1 MFGSGKDYFQ
11 VHPHIYVSKK
21 LDDMMFCYIIICNM
35 ARLDNTRIVILGLLQ
50 FRDMHG
56 YEVKRTIEGEMG
68 NFRSINYGSIYSCLR
83 KLEEEGCAVGR
94 KEETSKNP
102 PRIVYAITDKGRG
115 EFQRLMKE
123 RIEGKV
129 VVKGDEFLLPA
140 FFDFVDE
147 KEAKEYLLKMKT
159 QYEKSLQELVARE
172 KEVGGNI
179 SKYLHELIWR
189 GIILCKGELE
199 WLRKLEEMKEE

>member
-1 MFGSGKDYFQ
+1 
-11 VHPHIYVSKK
+11 
-21 LDDMMFCYIIICNM
+21 M
-35 ARLDNTRIVILGLLQ
+35 ARIDNTRIVILGLLQ

-68 NFRSINYGSIYSCLR
+68 NFRSISYGSIYSCLR
-83 KLEEEGCAVGR
+83 ELEKEGCVAGH
-94 KEETSKNP
+94 KEEVSKNP
-102 PRIVYAITDKGRG
+102 PRTVYAITDKGRE

-123 RIEGKV
+123 RLEGKV
-129 VVKGDEFLLPA
+129 AAKGDEFLLPA

-159 QYEKSLQELVARE
+159 QYEKTLQELVARE

-179 SKYLHELIWR
+179 GKYLHGLIWR
-189 GIILCKGELE
+189 GIILCKGELD
-199 WLRKLEEMKEE
+199 WLRKLEEKEEE